1 MKPHPDSLPDFLSPD
16 FSRRDLLRLGALA
29 PLAFLAARAGLQS
42 NGLQS
47 AAYAAPLPSG
57 PHTLPPLPYA
67 YSALEPH
74 IDALTMRTHHDRHH
88 KIYVADLNKAIA
100 RHPELKDQSPQQL
113 IQNLDKIPGDIRTT
127 VKNTACGHI
136 NHSMFWQIMS
146 PDGGGAP
153 TGAIAGV
160 INDNFESFDAF
171 KTQFERAG
179 LKRFGS
185 GWVWLV
191 KTKTGDFKIISTPNQ
206 GNPMLAEHGGA
217 FPVMGND
224 VWEHAYYLKY
234 KNKRGA
240 YLKAWWNTVSWD
252 AVNARLTMA

>member
-1 MKPHPDSLPDFLSPD
+1 MQNPTRSDETPVL
-16 FSRRDLLRLGALA
+16 SRRDILRLGALA
-29 PLAFLAARAGLQS
+29 PIGLLAARYGLQ
-42 NGLQS
+42 NMGLEQV
-47 AAYAAPLPSG
+47 AHAAPPPAG
-57 PHTLPPLPYA
+57 PHQLPPLPYA
-67 YSALEPH
+67 YNALEPH
-74 IDALTMRTHHDRHH
+74 IDATTMRIHHDKHH
-88 KIYVADLNKAIA
+88 KAYVVDLNKAIA
-100 RHPELKDQSPQQL
+100 RHPEFADYSPQKL
-113 IQNLDKIPGDIRTT
+113 ILNLDTIPGDIRTT

-153 TGAIAGV
+153 NGAIAAV
-160 INDNFESFDAF
+160 IADKFGGFESF

-206 GNPMLAEHGGA
+206 NNPMLAEHGGA
-217 FPVMGND
+217 FPIMGND

-234 KNKRGA
+234 KNKRAA
-240 YLKAWWNTVSWD
+240 YLKSWWNTVSWD
-252 AVNARLTMA
+252 AVNARLVAAPA